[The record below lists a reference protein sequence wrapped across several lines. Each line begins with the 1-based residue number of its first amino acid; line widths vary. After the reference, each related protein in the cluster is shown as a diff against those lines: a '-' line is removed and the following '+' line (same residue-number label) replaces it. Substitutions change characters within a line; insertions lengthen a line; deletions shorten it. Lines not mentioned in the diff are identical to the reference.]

1 MLFIT
6 HTNTK
11 LMYKYL
17 ILLILIASCTT
28 SEKIAQK
35 ALADPI
41 AFGKVGEVYRRLN
54 PCLNDTSVITK
65 TDTIET
71 VHADTA
77 YIKTTVFQN
86 GTNSTDTIYREITKY
101 ITRNIHDTAKYYT
114 RDKTAERLLTDS
126 FIYYKNLF
134 FQEHGNTTDAIKEKK
149 RWQIN
154 FWLLLIA
161 TISISFLG
169 IYLKFKTKIL

>member
-1 MLFIT
+1 M
-6 HTNTK
+6 K
-11 LMYKYL
+11 KYL
-17 ILLILIASCTT
+17 ILLILIAGCTT

-35 ALADPI
+35 ALTDPV

-54 PCLNDTSVITK
+54 PCVNDTNVISK
-65 TDTIET
+65 TDTVVT
-71 VHADTA
+71 VHSDTA
-77 YIKTTVFQN
+77 YVKGSIDYTEIP
-86 GTNSTDTIYREITKY
+86 GDYIETIYREITKY